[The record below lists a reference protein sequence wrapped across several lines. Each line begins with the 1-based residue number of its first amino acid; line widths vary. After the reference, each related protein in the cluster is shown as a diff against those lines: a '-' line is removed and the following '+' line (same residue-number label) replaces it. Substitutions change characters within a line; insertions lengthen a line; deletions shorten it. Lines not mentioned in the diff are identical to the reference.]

1 MEGGPHLPRALQQ
14 PLEQLARYGR
24 LLEELLR
31 EAGPEP
37 SSERQAL
44 GAAMQ
49 LLREQ
54 ETRGKD
60 LLAVEAVRGCEV
72 RPWLQTLQLGPP
84 SLVASEAVWAGD
96 QKTRLKVRGLQ
107 AVISNQ
113 LDSFGQVTEL
123 HWGSISSSIDKEAM
137 PCPTSCDPLSV
148 CAFLLLS

>member
-31 EAGPEP
+31 EAGPEL

-44 GAAMQ
+44 GAAVQ

-54 ETRGKD
+54 ETRGRD

-72 RPWLQTLQLGPP
+72 RPGLQSLQLKLP
-84 SLVASEAVWAGD
+84 SPVALAAEWAGD
-96 QKTRLKVRGLQ
+96 EGIRLVVSRLQ
-107 AVISNQ
+107 TVISNQ
-113 LDSFGQVTEL
+113 LDGHSEDTEL
-123 HWGSISSSIDKEAM
+123 QWASVFSSINKEAM
-137 PCPTSCDPLSV
+137 SCPSSHDSTSA
-148 CAFLLLS
+148 CAFLFLS

>member
-31 EAGPEP
+31 EAGSEP

-44 GAAMQ
+44 GAAVQ

-54 ETRGKD
+54 EIRGRD

-72 RPWLQTLQLGPP
+72 RACSRHTSPGRPVT
-84 SLVASEAVWAGD
+84 SEAVWAGD
-96 QKTRLKVRGLQ
+96 QGNRLNIRGPQ
-107 AVISNQ
+107 AVISNKH
-113 LDSFGQVTEL
+113 G
-123 HWGSISSSIDKEAM
+123 
-137 PCPTSCDPLSV
+137 
-148 CAFLLLS
+148 